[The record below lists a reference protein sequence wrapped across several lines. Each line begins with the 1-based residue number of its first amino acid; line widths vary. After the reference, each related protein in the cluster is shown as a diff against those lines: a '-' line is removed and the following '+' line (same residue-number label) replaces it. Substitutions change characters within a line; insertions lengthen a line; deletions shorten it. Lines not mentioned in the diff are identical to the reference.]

1 MAELDE
7 HVKNVCKIGQG
18 AECCKYLLLGSGGFE
33 CAKISEW
40 KEVVDKAWNSTKTA
54 QGDNCEGK
62 IINKGIDPVPFK
74 Y

>member
-33 CAKISEW
+33 CGKLTAKETI
-40 KEVVDKAWNSTKTA
+40 DKLWNSTKNA

-62 IINKGIDPVPFK
+62 IINKGVDPIPF
-74 Y
+74 